1 MLNSKDNCGTI
12 SCKRKRLQLAIFC
25 SQVVEEVSQE
35 KTSRPLRFEEMNK
48 VKEKVIFFS
57 GSHRRRTWWGNSPG

>member
-25 SQVVEEVSQE
+25 SQLVVEEVSQE
-35 KTSRPLRFEEMNK
+35 KTLRPLRFEEMSK
-48 VKEKVIFFS
+48 VKGKVIFLCDS
-57 GSHRRRTWWGNSPG
+57 